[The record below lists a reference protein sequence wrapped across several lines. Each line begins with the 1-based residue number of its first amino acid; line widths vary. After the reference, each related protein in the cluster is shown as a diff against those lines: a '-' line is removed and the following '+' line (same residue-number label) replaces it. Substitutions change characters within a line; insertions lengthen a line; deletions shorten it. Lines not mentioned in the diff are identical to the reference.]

1 MLELFLM
8 ILILS
13 ANLNDFRSNYTDC
26 HKEVSVTNHFQFPYQ
41 GCALKIQSPKPDNL
55 YRQDDIANIVV

>member
-1 MLELFLM
+1 MSLDVRHSKKLKMLELFLM

-26 HKEVSVTNHFQFPYQ
+26 HKEVSVAYE
-41 GCALKIQSPKPDNL
+41 CSVS
-55 YRQDDIANIVV
+55 NIVRR